1 MASYEYMKEYI
12 ATHPKYKAWREQYMA
27 KYIKEYREKNR
38 IELNKKRR
46 EYMARIRIN
55 NK

>member
-1 MASYEYMKEYI
+1 MPSSAYMKEYI
-12 ATHPKYKAWREQYMA
+12 ATHPEYKAWRKQYMT
-27 KYIKEYREKNR
+27 KYMREYRDKNR
-38 IELNKKRR
+38 IELNRKRR